1 MRIIYPKPIPKA
13 KQYRVIE
20 YKGMLQPVLW
30 LLGGSI
36 GFALLMQS
44 LPFLINLAEKI
55 WGWL

>member
-30 LLGGSI
+30 LFGASVA
-36 GFALLMQS
+36 FALLMQS
-44 LPFLINLAEKI
+44 LPFLMRLVGA
-55 WGWL
+55 L